1 MCICDCSSISLCS
14 SSQNSPL
21 GSVVKTLAK
30 YSFRIFALTLLLSTV
45 ILLVSLGLI
54 CRLEIAELD
63 FVFDFV
69 YFQKALGLFLVVFFF
84 TEKNY
89 LMSSL
94 AMSVRP
100 SVRLSVCPSSVEISL
115 ERGCSITNMPID
127 LKFGTI
133 IGGRVMHVCKKFGFE
148 IRIASCEF
156 MQFNFFFVITVLTNL
171 LFRFS

>member
-1 MCICDCSSISLCS
+1 MFIRNFVLCIHVQIRFASTEKNYSHR
-14 SSQNSPL
+14 
-21 GSVVKTLAK
+21 LAC
-30 YSFRIFALTLLLSTV
+30 
-45 ILLVSLGLI
+45 IL
-54 CRLEIAELD
+54 
-63 FVFDFV
+63 
-69 YFQKALGLFLVVFFF
+69 LVVFFF

-133 IGGRVMHVCKKFGFE
+133 IGGRVMHV
-148 IRIASCEF
+148 
-156 MQFNFFFVITVLTNL
+156 
-171 LFRFS
+171 